1 MMVDQDIDKGKYIRN
16 NHKIY
21 SSSILNLGV
30 SPEYNIGEVSLA
42 ALYRQVGWQVNSEGK
57 LSRFSEGRVKT
68 ETSSFFKKVE
78 KTKKSEELSGNLDI
92 SDWRLALKEVLSSP
106 KMPKQVKSKY
116 PILYPLV
123 PDCTLYSSASR
134 LRSANPWNPG
144 NLIEIVIQTGSIQ
157 NEAELIWKQVFNA
170 LSCNPDN
177 ENEDIWSR
185 IVSLEFSKWRDPNI
199 IWSINKISHNS
210 PSFNDEI
217 IRESPAAKF
226 VEDLKKVLKL
236 KNSLTRRKWLS
247 VLESLIRIACASH
260 VLWICNLNIIV
271 WDYLKSC
278 IVGECKPSGYLLS
291 FMKNNLLDFWKL
303 DEKAIPIIKNK
314 IQSYI
319 QSKIAIN
326 YVLDQFDANN
336 VDKLSFDSVE
346 DIVNLGEIFKEQI
359 KVKGIS
365 KELILHKI
373 NSIYEIDPKLISCKK
388 GSSANILEFIRHSLG
403 QKQTAEL
410 QKRSFDQS
418 YWLRKN
424 GSYSSAPWV
433 VEIGPTSIL
442 TMVYC
447 CSYGYEQNRTIID
460 LLAHLNKYGFVI
472 NQQELEN
479 SNLLNSLTTLQ
490 IIGDSPDAEGGMI
503 ILNPFA
509 NTK

>member
-1 MMVDQDIDKGKYIRN
+1 MVDQNIDLNKYIRF
-16 NHKIY
+16 NHEIY

-42 ALYRQVGWQVNSEGK
+42 ALYRQVGWQVNSEGR
-57 LSRFSEGRVKT
+57 LSRFSEGKVIT
-68 ETSSFFKKVE
+68 EASSFFKKVE
-78 KTKKSEELSGNLDI
+78 KTKESENLSGNIDI
-92 SDWRLALKEVLSSP
+92 CDWKLALKEVLSSP
-106 KMPKQVKSKY
+106 KMPNQVKSRY

-134 LRSANPWNPG
+134 LRGANPWNPG
-144 NLIEIVIQTGSIQ
+144 NLIETVIKTGSTQ
-157 NEAELIWKQVFNA
+157 SEAELIWKQLFDA

-185 IVSLEFSKWRDPNI
+185 IVSFEFSKWRDPNI
-199 IWSINKISHNS
+199 IWSINKINHNS

-217 IRESPAAKF
+217 LRKSPAAKF
-226 VEDLKKVLKL
+226 VEDLKKVLEL

-260 VLWICNLNIIV
+260 VLWICNFNNIV
-271 WDYLKSC
+271 WSYLKSC
-278 IVGECKPSGYLLS
+278 IVGESMSSESLLYS
-291 FMKNNLLDFWKL
+291 MKNNLLDFWRL
-303 DEKAIPIIKNK
+303 EEKAIPIIKNK

-326 YVLDQFDANN
+326 YVLDKLGENN
-336 VDKLSFDSVE
+336 VDELGFNSIE
-346 DIVNLGEIFKEQI
+346 DIVILGERIKKQI
-359 KVKGIS
+359 ETKGIS
-365 KELILHKI
+365 RELVLHEI

-388 GSSANILEFIRHSLG
+388 GPSANIFEFIRYSLG
-403 QKQTAEL
+403 QKQTAEP

-418 YWLRKN
+418 YWLRKKGN
-424 GSYSSAPWV
+424 YSAAPWV

-460 LLAHLNKYGFVI
+460 LLGHLNQYGFVI

-479 SNLLNSLTTLQ
+479 SNLLNNLTTLQ
-490 IIGDSPDAEGGMI
+490 IIGDSPDAEGGMV